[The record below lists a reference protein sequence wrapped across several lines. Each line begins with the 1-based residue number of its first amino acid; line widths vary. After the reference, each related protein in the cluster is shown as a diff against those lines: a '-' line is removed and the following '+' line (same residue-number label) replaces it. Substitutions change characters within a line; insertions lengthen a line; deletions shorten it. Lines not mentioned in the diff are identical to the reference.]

1 MVRRVATA
9 NDASDEA
16 RVSSSDEVELGE
28 DASAEVEGIKRDRGV
43 IDSYTWCG
51 LDGGKLRL
59 EPVKDHNTEAPAIDV
74 KVCACRLSSNV
85 AFKCVRDG
93 QDSKRRRS
101 ATTDGGAIEKQCQPV
116 IQDQS
121 NRYYSPSSRNRFSRL
136 F

>member
-59 EPVKDHNTEAPAIDV
+59 EPVKDHNTEAPAIDL
-74 KVCACRLSSNV
+74 KVYRLSPILE
-85 AFKCVRDG
+85 CCLQMRT
-93 QDSKRRRS
+93 RRTRQQ
-101 ATTDGGAIEKQCQPV
+101 A
-116 IQDQS
+116 
-121 NRYYSPSSRNRFSRL
+121 
-136 F
+136 